1 MKNISAKDLPPP
13 TRKPTR
19 RLSLKTAIA
28 AMSRPESQIVK
39 PLMGPLGESCSLP
52 EGKDLEV
59 EVSLLELQADLIIR
73 EGLLNEKEMR
83 LLNHEREINEATAL
97 LEAHQKILLSTR
109 LPAKKISDE
118 TDQIQPAERAAF
130 DALKRELLQQE
141 VSLKEAREMLQ
152 ERDLFIEECEN
163 ELVEQSMI
171 LTEREAQIEQREE
184 DHEAKKFADKKA
196 AQSQEETT

>member
-1 MKNISAKDLPPP
+1 
-13 TRKPTR
+13 
-19 RLSLKTAIA
+19 
-28 AMSRPESQIVK
+28 MSRPESQIVK